1 MMNMAK
7 SSPGVAA
14 GNDAVMTDPTEMDSQ
29 TTQPAKGSL
38 LQAKQVTVSTRL
50 GESLLSDISFHVE
63 PGELISLTGLSNT
76 GKSFLLQSLAGLMK
90 PTSGEI
96 LIDGVDLYANLK
108 AFRSSIGYV
117 PTEVSLQQH
126 LTVSEILQ
134 DGAILRLPRRSS
146 HQYRMQR
153 VQTLLETVGLTH
165 VTDQR
170 VGLLS
175 RIEKQKLSIAV
186 ELIGY
191 PKLLLVD
198 ESSEPLTPFEE
209 IHITILLRELSRG
222 GLTVI
227 QVDQRSR
234 RAGLSDKVIF
244 LAPGGLLAW
253 YGPPEEAFIY
263 LRNMV
268 PRGVARD
275 LFGLKEALEVLANP
289 QLQEGIEWA
298 KRFKADPAYQK
309 YVDDP
314 FNDKFPDL
322 MLQTHPLLRLR
333 LRNRS
338 QERLPPPIIPRA
350 SVAQKLTLLSRS
362 NFQVLWRDR
371 MLFRMLAIP
380 PLVAL
385 VDFILSRNPDNPPI
399 VLGVLVFLALLTAAS
414 LAQNEILKEK
424 TVYQRENR
432 STLESF
438 PYILSKVSI
447 VGVFAIYQG
456 LVWSIVHFA
465 AMGKTGNLMVLGPY
479 AITFFLVAFIGGI
492 VGLLVSASS
501 RTAMITTNW
510 ILLLTVPQLILSG
523 AIVPLAKLA
532 FPFKILSAIN
542 PSRYALHS
550 LLSASG
556 YGKGLSTALATDWL
570 ILAIISLVLIAL
582 LVGIQQ
588 RAGSI
593 RM

>member
-1 MMNMAK
+1 
-7 SSPGVAA
+7 
-14 GNDAVMTDPTEMDSQ
+14 
-29 TTQPAKGSL
+29 
-38 LQAKQVTVSTRL
+38 
-50 GESLLSDISFHVE
+50 
-63 PGELISLTGLSNT
+63 
-76 GKSFLLQSLAGLMK
+76 
-90 PTSGEI
+90 
-96 LIDGVDLYANLK
+96 
-108 AFRSSIGYV
+108 
-117 PTEVSLQQH
+117 
-126 LTVSEILQ
+126 
-134 DGAILRLPRRSS
+134 
-146 HQYRMQR
+146 
-153 VQTLLETVGLTH
+153 
-165 VTDQR
+165 
-170 VGLLS
+170 
-175 RIEKQKLSIAV
+175 
-186 ELIGY
+186 
-191 PKLLLVD
+191 
-198 ESSEPLTPFEE
+198 
-209 IHITILLRELSRG
+209 
-222 GLTVI
+222 
-227 QVDQRSR
+227 
-234 RAGLSDKVIF
+234 
-244 LAPGGLLAW
+244 
-253 YGPPEEAFIY
+253 
-263 LRNMV
+263 
-268 PRGVARD
+268 
-275 LFGLKEALEVLANP
+275 
-289 QLQEGIEWA
+289 
-298 KRFKADPAYQK
+298 
-309 YVDDP
+309 
-314 FNDKFPDL
+314 
-322 MLQTHPLLRLR
+322 
-333 LRNRS
+333 
-338 QERLPPPIIPRA
+338 
-350 SVAQKLTLLSRS
+350 
-362 NFQVLWRDR
+362 
-371 MLFRMLAIP
+371 MLAIP

-385 VDFILSRNPDNPPI
+385 VDFILSRNSDNPPI

-510 ILLLTVPQLILSG
+510 ILLITVPQLILSG